1 MHHAGLWVDG
11 GLHLHLYVCKVIHP
25 LLESSDPLEFSSTDG
40 LEDGGKFFVQ
50 TNPLRL
56 VHIVHTSVSK
66 LSMAEVLIL
75 LHLCD
80 GMDGDIIAIHGQ
92 RNVLVCRIVD
102 RSRGLMR
109 RRHEGRRP
117 CGILWSITGAW
128 PRASAGR
135 ARWEC
140 SLYST
145 YPFLHPA

>member
-1 MHHAGLWVDG
+1 
-11 GLHLHLYVCKVIHP
+11 VCKVIHP

-92 RNVLVCRIVD
+92 RNVVVCRIAD

-109 RRHEGRRP
+109 RSTKDEDHVESCDPLPERDLEPRLDGPDENARFTPPIHFF
-117 CGILWSITGAW
+117 ILH
-128 PRASAGR
+128 
-135 ARWEC
+135 
-140 SLYST
+140 ST
-145 YPFLHPA
+145 CNYNTQ